1 MVTTMMMMTMM
12 TIVSLTLHSW
22 SSYSCQELVS
32 LALNLGD
39 VIIFH
44 ILVIG
49 GIINNMHA
57 ILFDIIIYHP
67 WQPKMRAVPA
77 LELDSGAGSSL
88 FGMGTEAPAELE
100 FENSNELEFEN
111 SNELEFGI

>member
-1 MVTTMMMMTMM
+1 MIMMMKMM

-32 LALNLGD
+32 LALNLCD
-39 VIIFH
+39 VIILH
-44 ILVIG
+44 ILVI
-49 GIINNMHA
+49 IINNMYA

-67 WQPKMRAVPA
+67 WQPKLRAVPA

-88 FGMGTEAPAELE
+88 FGMGTEAPAQ
-100 FENSNELEFEN
+100 LEFEN